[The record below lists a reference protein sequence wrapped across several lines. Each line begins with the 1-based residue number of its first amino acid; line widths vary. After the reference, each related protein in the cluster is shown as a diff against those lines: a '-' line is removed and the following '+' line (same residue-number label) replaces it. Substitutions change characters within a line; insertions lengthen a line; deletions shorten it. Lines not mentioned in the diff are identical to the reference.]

1 MTSHSIPCYLP
12 SLIYFHHRTC
22 HQLPHDASAY
32 LSSVFSH
39 HLEINFTGGG
49 ICVPRASYEASGK
62 ERIPFLSAL
71 PGQVIISPTW
81 TVLNPS
87 SPSNLQTSSCPQQEF
102 STLKLECNWF
112 CYNRSWAPLLPNP
125 TLPYCLQW
133 TCTLS
138 RRWLPLFPQSKDP
151 CSPSSGPATPRHF
164 SGLMSSPVW
173 LGRGSSWALPQHPYW
188 IQTLILM
195 VCLLTCC
202 ISHYIRKIQFGLPTP
217 IFPVSFTAHTEYFTL
232 TLLPPNGRGFFSTA
246 RNSLWNQLEVL
257 QFNSTLTVYLES
269 VKGSVP
275 HDCSP
280 CYFWRQSQVVI
291 QAFPTT
297 FAQFIYK
304 MEVPTTPSSGL
315 INLLEVTELRETLCL
330 PVY

>member
-138 RRWLPLFPQSKDP
+138 RRWLPLFPQS
-151 CSPSSGPATPRHF
+151 
-164 SGLMSSPVW
+164 SSP
-173 LGRGSSWALPQHPYW
+173 AF
-188 IQTLILM
+188 I
-195 VCLLTCC
+195 VC
-202 ISHYIRKIQFGLPTP
+202 S
-217 IFPVSFTAHTEYFTL
+217 
-232 TLLPPNGRGFFSTA
+232 FFSWWCE
-246 RNSLWNQLEVL
+246 LI
-257 QFNSTLTVYLES
+257 
-269 VKGSVP
+269 P
-275 HDCSP
+275 HCSFELI
-280 CYFWRQSQVVI
+280 CHCSFDLYFSNNEQYWASFHVFIGHLCVVGEMS
-291 QAFPTT
+291 A
-297 FAQFIYK
+297 
-304 MEVPTTPSSGL
+304 
-315 INLLEVTELRETLCL
+315 
-330 PVY
+330 